1 MTTSRDPVSDML
13 FDAAMTE
20 PAYPA
25 ARAVVPKVLEHLR
38 RLREEAAHADLA
50 VPLPEAAVLE
60 AAIDAAFWASL
71 RREEGF
77 SPKISLAILPPSA
90 APHPLQFER
99 PLPLVAAALARLAP
113 AVERPGIHLGIW
125 GEAASLRIW
134 GTMWTVPP
142 RCIVLEVV
150 APGLL
155 VVKHRRGDESSKFAN
170 VAVLEGDQIKVLDQR
185 APTQPECPKVVTSLF
200 GFESPAAWVDSAD
213 VLVQL
218 AVSMREHGRGGALLV
233 VPAGADTWRESI
245 VRPISYAVRPPFS
258 ELALLTS
265 ADPDPETL
273 ARWHERM
280 TRAVSALA
288 GLTAVDGATVISE
301 RYELLA
307 FGAKITR
314 RDGYPPVDH
323 LVLSEPVEGV
333 IPTVVH
339 PVQLGGTRHLSAAQ
353 FVQDQQQA
361 VALVA
366 SQDGRFTV
374 FTWSAAKEL
383 VHAHRVET
391 LLL

>member
-1 MTTSRDPVSDML
+1 MSTVADPPAEIRSNL
-13 FDAAMTE
+13 MTE

-25 ARAVVPKVLEHLR
+25 ARIVVPRVLDYLH
-38 RLREEAAHADLA
+38 RLRNEASEDAKAFPIPDAD
-50 VPLPEAAVLE
+50 VLE

-77 SPKISLAILPPSA
+77 SPKISLAILPPAA

-125 GEAASLRIW
+125 GTADALRIW

-185 APTQPECPKVVTSLF
+185 VPTQPDCPKVVTSLF

-218 AVSMREHGRGGALLV
+218 AVSMREHGRGGTLLV
-233 VPAGADTWRESI
+233 APTGTETWRESI

-265 ADPDPETL
+265 AEPDPETL

-280 TRAVSALA
+280 TRAVDALA
-288 GLTAVDGATVISE
+288 GLTAVDGATVISD

-314 RDGYPPVDH
+314 RDGCAPIDH
-323 LVLSEPVEGV
+323 LLLSEPVEGV
-333 IPTVVH
+333 TPTVVH

-361 VALVA
+361 VAMVA

-374 FTWSAAKEL
+374 FAWSPLKRL
-383 VHAHRVET
+383 VHAHRVEA